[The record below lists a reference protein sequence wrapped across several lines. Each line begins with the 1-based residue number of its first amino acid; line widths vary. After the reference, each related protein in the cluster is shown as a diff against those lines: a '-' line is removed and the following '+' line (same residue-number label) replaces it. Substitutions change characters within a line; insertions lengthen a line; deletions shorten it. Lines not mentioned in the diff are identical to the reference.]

1 MPMPQP
7 LPQGVHCSP
16 LSVEQQWK
24 QGLLQKC
31 LSFENASIGDMVS
44 QALITRFMLRIVVGM
59 EGVNGTETPLV
70 IDALR
75 AGP

>member
-1 MPMPQP
+1 
-7 LPQGVHCSP
+7 
-16 LSVEQQWK
+16 
-24 QGLLQKC
+24 